1 MAVQL
6 PPSRANRVLL
16 VLGLA
21 LLATLLGLDLASVAP
36 NRILPGEGVS
46 LWAWLGPWAWPV
58 WAFPLL
64 LMGLAWRGT
73 PAALRCALALVVGG
87 LALLPWAL
95 AAFASSRVPE
105 TLPLARVTLG
115 AGFWTLL
122 FLLVMGWLELR
133 TRLGTGAWSIG
144 LPLVSLALA
153 LGGGHLERLALMREY
168 ASRSAA
174 FHEALRYH
182 LLLVGAAVGLSLL
195 FAFGLA
201 LAMRRFP
208 RLRRGGFALLSL
220 IQTIPSLA
228 LFGLLLAPL
237 AWLAAR
243 YAWLGELGVQGIGWA
258 PALIALVG
266 YSLLPMTRNSVVAL
280 DGVDPRV
287 VEAARGMGMSPAQLF
302 WRVRLPLAAPVI
314 LEGIRITTVQAVGL
328 AAVAAL
334 IGAGGLGT
342 FIFQG
347 LGQAAMDLVLLG
359 ALPIL
364 ALAVA
369 ADGLLS
375 ALARL
380 TASQSSRE
388 AR

>member
-1 MAVQL
+1 MQS
-6 PPSRANRVLL
+6 PSARPNRVLL

-21 LLATLLGLDLASVAP
+21 LVAALLGLDLASVAP

-46 LWAWLGPWAWPV
+46 LWAWLGAGAAPA
-58 WAFPLL
+58 WAFPPL
-64 LMGLAWRGT
+64 LMALAWQGSIH
-73 PAALRCALALVVGG
+73 ALVLARGLVVTA

-95 AAFASSRVPE
+95 AAFAASRVPDA
-105 TLPLARVTLG
+105 LPQARVTLG
-115 AGFWTLL
+115 AGFWSLL
-122 FLLVMGWLELR
+122 FVLLMIWVELQARLKSATWLL
-133 TRLGTGAWSIG
+133 L
-144 LPLVSLALA
+144 LPLLSLALA
-153 LGGGHLERLALMREY
+153 LAGGHLESLALMREY
-168 ASRSAA
+168 ASRSGA
-174 FHEALRYH
+174 FHEAVRYH
-182 LLLVGAAVGLSLL
+182 LLLVSAAVGLSLL
-195 FAFGLA
+195 LAFTLA

-208 RLRRGGFALLSL
+208 SLRRGGFALLSL

-287 VEAARGMGMSPAQLF
+287 VEAARGMGMSPGQVF

>member
-1 MAVQL
+1 MAVHSS
-6 PPSRANRVLL
+6 SRAANRVLL

-21 LLATLLGLDLASVAP
+21 LLAALLTLDLASVAP

-46 LWAWLGPWAWPV
+46 LWAWLGPWSASV

-64 LMGLAWRGT
+64 VMAFAWRGS
-73 PAALRCALALVVGG
+73 ARALVLARVVVVAA
-87 LALLPWAL
+87 LALLPWVL
-95 AAFASSRVPE
+95 AAFAASRVPDASSQ
-105 TLPLARVTLG
+105 ARVTLG
-115 AGFWTLL
+115 AGFWVLL
-122 FLLVMGWLELR
+122 FLLLMCWVELHARLRHGLWLVL
-133 TRLGTGAWSIG
+133 
-144 LPLVSLALA
+144 LPLLSLGLALTQGHLESLALI
-153 LGGGHLERLALMREY
+153 REY
-168 ASRSAA
+168 ASRSDA
-174 FHEALRYH
+174 FHAALRYH
-182 LLLVGAAVGLSLL
+182 LLLVSAAVGLSLL
-195 FAFGLA
+195 LAFALA

-208 RLRRGGFALLSL
+208 SLRRGGFALLSL

-287 VEAARGMGMSPAQLF
+287 VEAARGMGMSPAQVF

-369 ADGLLS
+369 ADSLLS

-380 TASQSSRE
+380 TRRQPGRE

>member
-1 MAVQL
+1 ML
-6 PPSRANRVLL
+6 EPSSSTANRVLL
-16 VLGLA
+16 LLGLA
-21 LLATLLGLDLASVAP
+21 LLAALLGLDLASVAP
-36 NRILPGEGVS
+36 NRILPGEGIT
-46 LWAWLGPWAWPV
+46 LWGWLGPGAVPLLV
-58 WAFPLL
+58 FPLL
-64 LMGLAWRGT
+64 LMAFAWRGT
-73 PAALRCALALVVGG
+73 VRALVLARGLVVGA

-95 AAFASSRVPE
+95 VAFAASRVPDA
-105 TLPLARVTLG
+105 LSQARVTLG
-115 AGFWTLL
+115 AGFWVLL
-122 FLLVMGWLELR
+122 FLLLMCWVELQA
-133 TRLGTGAWSIG
+133 RLGRGIWLVL
-144 LPLVSLALA
+144 LPLLSLALA
-153 LGGGHLERLALMREY
+153 LTQGHLESLALMREY
-168 ASRSAA
+168 ASRSDA
-174 FHEALRYH
+174 FHAALRYH
-182 LLLVGAAVGLSLL
+182 LLLVSAAVGLSLL
-195 FAFGLA
+195 LAFALA
-201 LAMRRFP
+201 LAMRRLP
-208 RLRRGGFALLSL
+208 SLRRGGFALLSL

-287 VEAARGMGMSPAQLF
+287 VEAAQGMGMSPAQVF

-314 LEGIRITTVQAVGL
+314 LEGVRITTVQAVGL

-369 ADGLLS
+369 ADSLLS

-380 TASQSSRE
+380 TRRQPSRE

>member
-1 MAVQL
+1 MEGTPAA
-6 PPSRANRVLL
+6 ANRVLL

-21 LLATLLGLDLASVAP
+21 LLAALLGLDLASVAP

-46 LWAWLGPWAWPV
+46 PWGWLGPGAVPLL
-58 WAFPLL
+58 AFPLL
-64 LMGLAWRGT
+64 LMALAWRGSIR
-73 PAALRCALALVVGG
+73 ALILARALVVVA
-87 LALLPWAL
+87 LVLLPWGL
-95 AAFASSRVPE
+95 AAFAADRV
-105 TLPLARVTLG
+105 TGSQARVTLG

-122 FLLVMGWLELR
+122 FVLLMIWVELQARLKGGIWLTL
-133 TRLGTGAWSIG
+133 
-144 LPLVSLALA
+144 LPLLSLALA
-153 LGGGHLERLALMREY
+153 LAGGHLESLALMREY
-168 ASRSAA
+168 ASRSGA

-182 LLLVGAAVGLSLL
+182 LLLVSAAVGLSLL
-195 FAFGLA
+195 LAFALA

-280 DGVDPRV
+280 DGVDPGV
-287 VEAARGMGMSPAQLF
+287 VEAARGMGMSPAQVF

-369 ADGLLS
+369 ADSLLS

-380 TASQSSRE
+380 TRPQLRRE
-388 AR
+388 VQ

>member
-1 MAVQL
+1 MQS
-6 PPSRANRVLL
+6 PSARPNRVLL

-21 LLATLLGLDLASVAP
+21 LVAALLGLDLASVAP

-46 LWAWLGPWAWPV
+46 LWVWLGPGSALV

-64 LMGLAWRGT
+64 LMALAWRGT
-73 PAALRCALALVVGG
+73 PRALHLSRGLVVVALAS
-87 LALLPWAL
+87 LPWVL
-95 AAFASSRVPE
+95 AAFAASRVPDA
-105 TLPLARVTLG
+105 LPQARVTLG
-115 AGFWTLL
+115 AGFWSLL
-122 FLLVMGWLELR
+122 FVLLMIWVELQARLKGATWLL
-133 TRLGTGAWSIG
+133 L
-144 LPLVSLALA
+144 LPLLSLALA
-153 LGGGHLERLALMREY
+153 LVGGHLESLALMREY
-168 ASRSAA
+168 ASRSGA
-174 FHEALRYH
+174 FHEAVRYH
-182 LLLVGAAVGLSLL
+182 LLLVSAAVGLSLL
-195 FAFGLA
+195 LAFTLA

-208 RLRRGGFALLSL
+208 SLRRGGFALLSL

-287 VEAARGMGMSPAQLF
+287 VEAARGMGMSPGQVF